1 MNDFFTTILR
11 GRKVL
16 LGRDFYLLRQ
26 VRRNRLTLGNRY
38 ADWTFCPDTLNE
50 SSVVYSFGVGED
62 ISFDLQLMKRFHL
75 HIHAFD
81 PSPQSVAW
89 IGGQKLPAEFHFYP
103 YGLASTDGEISFAEP
118 ADPGIHSLFATH
130 SEEKAGVGLKQYVLP
145 VHRLPTIVQ
154 NLGHKKIDILKMDIE
169 GVEYELIEDIVASPV
184 PVSQVLIE
192 FHHRFPYIGV
202 KRTRQAISRLN
213 LAGYKIFNVSATGE
227 EISLIKTDG

>member
-11 GRKVL
+11 GRKVV

-81 PSPQSVAW
+81 PSPESLAW
-89 IGGQKLPAEFHFYP
+89 IGGQKLPAGFHFYP
-103 YGLASTDGEISFAEP
+103 YGLAATDGEISFAEP

-130 SEEKAGVGLKQYVLP
+130 LEEKAAEGLKQHVLP

-169 GVEYELIEDIVASPV
+169 GAEYELIEDIVASPV

-213 LAGYKIFNVSATGE
+213 LAGYRIFNVSATGE